1 MGQPLLTTRFDDA
14 LVYAAGLHRRQIRKG
29 TRVPYIA
36 HLLAVTSLVL
46 EDGGDEDQAIAAL
59 LHDSVEDQ
67 GGMDTLEEIRKRFGE
82 RVARIVFAC
91 SDSTTTPKPPWRE
104 RKEKYLAHLAD
115 APADVLRV
123 SLADKVHNARSI
135 LGDLRQNGHAVW
147 GRFNGGRAGTLW
159 YYHELARIF
168 QQVRPSP
175 LAAELYRVVREMENY
190 SF

>member
-14 LVYAAGLHRRQIRKG
+14 LHYAADLHRRQTRKG
-29 TRVPYIA
+29 TRVPYIS

-59 LHDSVEDQ
+59 LHDAVEDQ
-67 GGMDTLEEIRKRFGE
+67 GGMDTLEEIRQRFGE
-82 RVARIVFAC
+82 RVARIVLAC
-91 SDSTTTPKPPWRE
+91 SDSFITPKPPWRE

-135 LGDLRQNGHAVW
+135 LGDLRQNGQAVW

-159 YYHELARIF
+159 YYQELARIF

-175 LAAELYRVVREMENY
+175 LASELNRVVSEMERY
-190 SF
+190 SS